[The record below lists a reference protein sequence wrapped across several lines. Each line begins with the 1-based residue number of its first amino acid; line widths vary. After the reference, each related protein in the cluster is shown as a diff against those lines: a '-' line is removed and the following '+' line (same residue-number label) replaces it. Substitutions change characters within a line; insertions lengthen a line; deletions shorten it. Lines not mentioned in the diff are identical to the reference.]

1 MTHYL
6 KFTII
11 SSFIFLFLA
20 CSVNRKIQKNE
31 KKTFFLSEKIYK
43 KNKNIIV
50 VSYEIANYSFILS
63 YNEGKYD
70 IYKLINGKIVSEI
83 NLPSKVNFFES
94 IKKSTCFTDN
104 LECEEWHSY
113 YIFVKYY
120 SDNLEKNEYYS
131 IDMKCFVES
140 VSSSELEIELKD
152 ILKEL
157 KKRDS
162 SLYID

>member
-94 IKKSTCFTDN
+94 IKKIYLF
-104 LECEEWHSY
+104 Y
-113 YIFVKYY
+113 
-120 SDNLEKNEYYS
+120 
-131 IDMKCFVES
+131 
-140 VSSSELEIELKD
+140 
-152 ILKEL
+152 
-157 KKRDS
+157 R
-162 SLYID
+162 